1 MRSWFRS
8 LEVTYN
14 KDRDDYH
21 PHFHALLMVP
31 HHYFYKDRG
40 LYIPHEKW
48 LDLWKKSMR
57 DDRITQVDIR
67 KVKSREQGSLESLAG
82 KLQNM
87 QRSHL
92 LIFLRMKKGRKKHL
106 QR

>member
-1 MRSWFRS
+1 MNVKGGELNKAIDQMNIAWKRLTELKVVKGAVRSWFRS

-48 LDLWKKSMR
+48 LDL
-57 DDRITQVDIR
+57 
-67 KVKSREQGSLESLAG
+67 G
-82 KLQNM
+82 KI
-87 QRSHL
+87 HE
-92 LIFLRMKKGRKKHL
+92 G
-106 QR
+106 

>member
-1 MRSWFRS
+1 
-8 LEVTYN
+8 
-14 KDRDDYH
+14 
-21 PHFHALLMVP
+21 
-31 HHYFYKDRG
+31 
-40 LYIPHEKW
+40 
-48 LDLWKKSMR
+48 MR

>member
-48 LDLWKKSMR
+48 LDLWK
-57 DDRITQVDIR
+57 IH
-67 KVKSREQGSLESLAG
+67 EG
-82 KLQNM
+82 
-87 QRSHL
+87 
-92 LIFLRMKKGRKKHL
+92 
-106 QR
+106 